1 MKAIKKMSSGKA
13 QGSDAISAE
22 IYKAG
27 GQPMARE
34 QTVWELFHSLWRKRM
49 IMQEFNHTSV
59 IHFYKR
65 KGNPQVS
72 YNCMGISLLSIAGK
86 IFGKRPTELRS

>member
-1 MKAIKKMSSGKA
+1 
-13 QGSDAISAE
+13 
-22 IYKAG
+22 
-27 GQPMARE
+27 
-34 QTVWELFHSLWRKRM
+34 M

-65 KGNPQVS
+65 KGNLQVS
-72 YNCMGISLLSIAGK
+72 YNYRDISLLSIAGK